1 MSGKIM
7 TLDQVSQ
14 RTGIP
19 INTLRFYRAT
29 RQRGP
34 KTFKLGGHVVALEE
48 DVEAWICACH
58 DAAEP
63 RGARIDPASA
73 RP

>member
-1 MSGKIM
+1 MSHRIM
-7 TLDQVSQ
+7 TLDQVSE

-34 KTFKLGGHVVALEE
+34 KTFKLGGRVVALEE
-48 DVEAWICACH
+48 DVEAWISACH
-58 DAAEP
+58 DAAET
-63 RGARIDPASA
+63 RGTDTSTAATKP
-73 RP
+73 